1 VCYNVSGQ
9 HFHHLIKFDSWY
21 QTYRHKVKSAYMSQV
36 THQAGAYPSFCSM
49 KRETN
54 KLRINLDLRWPYG
67 ITGIHWQGLSVIV
80 HCRPIRDPF
89 PPSPTPWKKILTC
102 DLKFLQLLQL
112 SSLSAQKC
120 ASTQLHMS
128 CISLKIILAHDQDHS
143 VSVIQFMSTCSLYNK

>member
-1 VCYNVSGQ
+1 
-9 HFHHLIKFDSWY
+9 
-21 QTYRHKVKSAYMSQV
+21 MSQV

-80 HCRPIRDPF
+80 HCRPIRNPL
-89 PPSPTPWKKILTC
+89 PPSPTPLQKILTC
-102 DLKFLQLLQL
+102 DLKFWQLLQL

-128 CISLKIILAHDQDHS
+128 CISLKTKS
-143 VSVIQFMSTCSLYNK
+143 VSPIFTKMSQSVFFHKLYVSLTHVQVNHYRTAVQVWYKSFYWKIFLII